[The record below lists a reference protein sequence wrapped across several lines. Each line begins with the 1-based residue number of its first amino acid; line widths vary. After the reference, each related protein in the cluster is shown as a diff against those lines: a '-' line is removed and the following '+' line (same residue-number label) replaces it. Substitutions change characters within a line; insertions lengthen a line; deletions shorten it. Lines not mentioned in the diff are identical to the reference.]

1 MAGKNIKNLK
11 FIDLFSGIGGFRIVG
26 ELLGMEC
33 AFSCDNDPMAA
44 KTYEHNFGESP
55 LVDIYDVNT
64 SEIED
69 FDILFAGFPCQAF
82 SYSGKCKG
90 FNDKRG
96 VLFYEV
102 MRFLEEK
109 NPKAFLLENVKG
121 LVSHDRGNTLRVI
134 EEELTIAGYNIH
146 WMVLNSADYGLPQ
159 NRERW
164 YCVGF
169 KDDPDFEFPE
179 SVNKKV
185 FIKDILEN
193 KKHSDLQI
201 SEKWIKRLDRH
212 FNSNDRRPQHHD
224 FDKNS
229 KRGKHGVFSF
239 LKPDNTIRFHMGD
252 VKKTQIQEG
261 FFTSKNSL
269 APTVIANRVP
279 QLWDLKRKLS
289 VRECARLQGF
299 PDSFEFP
306 VTRNQAYKQLGNSVS
321 VPVVKMIIKEMLV
334 SLGYF
339 RTNRA
344 IQQSFSINAA

>member
-1 MAGKNIKNLK
+1 MARKNIKNLK
-11 FIDLFSGIGGFRIVG
+11 FVDLFSGIGGFRLAG
-26 ELLGMEC
+26 ESLGMNC
-33 AFSCDNDPMAA
+33 VFSCDNDPMAS
-44 KTYEHNFGESP
+44 KTYEHNFGDSP
-55 LVDIYDVNT
+55 LVDIYDVKT
-64 SEIED
+64 QDIED

-82 SYSGKCKG
+82 SYSGKCEG
-90 FNDKRG
+90 FDDKRG

-102 MRFLEEK
+102 MRFLEGKE
-109 NPKAFLLENVKG
+109 PKAFLLENVKG

-134 EEELTIAGYNIH
+134 EDELTMAGYNIH
-146 WMVLNSADYGLPQ
+146 WMVINSAEYGLPQ

-169 KDDPDFEFPE
+169 KDDPSFNFPE
-179 SVNKKV
+179 PIGKTRL
-185 FIKDILEN
+185 IKDILEK
-193 KKHSDLQI
+193 KKHNDLRV
-201 SEKWIKRLDRH
+201 SEKWINRLNHH
-212 FNSNDRRPQHHD
+212 FNSGESRPQHHD

-229 KRGKHGVFSF
+229 KRGQHGVFSF

-279 QLWDLKRKLS
+279 RLWDLKRKLS

-299 PDSFEFP
+299 PDTFEFP

-321 VPVVKMIIKEMLV
+321 VPVIEMIVREMLV
-334 SLGYF
+334 SLGYVKSRQVTQLRF
-339 RTNRA
+339 DLSA
-344 IQQSFSINAA
+344 